1 MKKMSFVEA
10 VRVGLK
16 KSFDV
21 TGTATRREFWYFL
34 LFRVLVG
41 VVTIQFDQILL
52 SSAEDFAAD
61 APPEAGPLTTIA
73 AVALLVP
80 SITVQVRRMR
90 DAGWSAWWMAL
101 WLIPIAGVFA
111 AAIGISEF
119 LSSAPMVDEAALNEV
134 FLRFSAPF
142 VLLTAAVQVFLL
154 VLSLLPS
161 KSREQG
167 NKYAPEA

>member
-1 MKKMSFVEA
+1 MNKISFVDA
-10 VRVGLK
+10 VRTGLK

-41 VVTIQFDQILL
+41 IVTIQVDQLLL
-52 SSAEDFAAD
+52 SSSEDFVAD

-73 AVALLVP
+73 AIALLIP

-101 WLIPIAGVFA
+101 WLIPIASVFVA
-111 AAIGISEF
+111 ALALSEF
-119 LSSAPMVDEAALNEV
+119 LSSVPVVDEATLNEV
-134 FLRFSAPF
+134 FLQYSAPF
-142 VLLTAAVQVFLL
+142 VLLTAAVQLFLL

-161 KSREQG
+161 RSREQG
-167 NKYAPEA
+167 NKYAQEA